1 MIKPILVITDKCD
14 VHADFVTIELRKL
27 GGDIVRMNTQDMGF
41 NSDFTLGKLDLAEPW
56 KLKFH
61 FKDSD
66 KTLTSDSFDTIWYR
80 KPEPVE
86 PDPSITEEHAQVFV
100 KEEYNYFLRSFYN
113 LYSHKIWVNPFWNL
127 RHASQK
133 LPNLELAVKLGLK
146 VPKTLITNNP
156 EVAREFGE
164 HCHWNLLVKT
174 FHFSGFVV
182 NQTEAWHCFAKHIDK
197 EQFLQFAETINFA
210 PTFLQ
215 QYIDKSIELRV
226 TIIGEEVFTAAIH
239 SQEIERT
246 KSDWR
251 AIDSYQIKHTVY
263 DLPVDIAQKLLAFN
277 RHYSLVFST
286 FDLILTPE
294 GEYYFLE
301 CNPNGQWYWIEEL
314 TQIPMAKTMAK
325 LLMSI

>member
-1 MIKPILVITDKCD
+1 MTKPILVITDKFD
-14 VHADFVTIELRKL
+14 VHADYVTMELRKI
-27 GGDIVRMNTQDMGF
+27 GGDIVRMNTADMAN
-41 NSDFTLGKLDLAEPW
+41 NSDFFVEKLGQEEPW
-56 KLKFH
+56 NLKFH

-66 KTLTSDSFDTIWYR
+66 KTVTADSFDTIWYR
-80 KPEPVE
+80 KPEEVE
-86 PDPSITEEHAQVFV
+86 PDKNIAEEHAQVFV
-100 KEEYNYFLRSFYN
+100 KEEYSWFLRSFYN
-113 LYSHKIWVNPFWNL
+113 LYSHKTWINPFWNL

-164 HCHWNLLVKT
+164 HCNWNLLVKT

-182 NQTEAWHCFAKHIDK
+182 NQTEAWHCFAKRIDK
-197 EQFLQFAETINFA
+197 EQFLQFAETINLA

-239 SQEIERT
+239 SQEIEKT
-246 KSDWR
+246 QSDWR

-263 DLPVDIAQKLLAFN
+263 DLPEDIAQKLLAFN
-277 RHYSLVFST
+277 RHYSLAFST

-301 CNPNGQWYWIEEL
+301 CNPNGQWYWIEDL
-314 TQIPMAKTMAK
+314 TKMPMAKAMAK
-325 LLMSI
+325 LLMGV